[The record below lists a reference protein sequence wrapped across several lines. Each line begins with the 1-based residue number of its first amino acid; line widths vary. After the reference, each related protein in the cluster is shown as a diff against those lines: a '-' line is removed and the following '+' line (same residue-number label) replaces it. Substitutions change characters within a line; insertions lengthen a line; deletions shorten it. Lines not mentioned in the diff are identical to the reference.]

1 MDPEGAD
8 LAVAPLQST
17 KCVCCPARACVAATF
32 GCCCE
37 NNATP
42 CAAATTFDF
51 AWSPS
56 LRARTTLAAVR
67 LSYGIILLAYTI
79 WSWVFTTSDSLSFF
93 RICAQLTTW
102 GLVLTFV
109 FFSFSGIA
117 GLSAPRSGS
126 AAQSCGRARG
136 CAAFS
141 APALFATAF
150 SFEVT
155 ITILAWA
162 LFAEFDTGSLG
173 IFIMNHI
180 QILPL
185 IVDLGVSRITIGWQH
200 VASPLIVFAIYIAV
214 AGIYSV
220 SAQRGPYDA
229 LSFTDP
235 TTAAAVFVALAA
247 ILVAF
252 LLLKFLSDARDR
264 GRASAER
271 NAGQG
276 NIAVT

>member
-1 MDPEGAD
+1 MEEVA
-8 LAVAPLQST
+8 AVQRTGL
-17 KCVCCPARACVAATF
+17 CVCCPRACVAAT
-32 GCCCE
+32 GIWCCCR
-37 NNATP
+37 NNSTP
-42 CAAATTFDF
+42 RAAATTFDF

-93 RICAQLTTW
+93 RICAQFTTW
-102 GLVLTFV
+102 GLVLTVV
-109 FFSFSGIA
+109 FFIFAGVA

-136 CAAFS
+136 CAASS
-141 APALFATAF
+141 APGLFATAF
-150 SFEVT
+150 SFEVS

-173 IFIMNHI
+173 IFIVNHS

-185 IVDLGVSRITIGWQH
+185 IIDLGGSRITIGWQH
-200 VASPLIVFAIYIAV
+200 IAAPLIVFAAYVAV
-214 AGIYSV
+214 AGIYSI

-235 TTAAAVFVALAA
+235 TTAAAVFITLGA

-252 LLLKFLSDARDR
+252 LFLKFLSDARDR
-264 GRASAER
+264 GRASAASY
-271 NAGQG
+271 AGQG